1 MAVRQ
6 RIAPLL
12 ILLLVISAVVVEGV
26 SYGDLV
32 DEFDRSIVGKLAR
45 STLDRLLFNENAN
58 NNAEEGVSDNGTE
71 TTTNNNVASEE
82 KSSSSS
88 SPPQQMNDEDDPNIN
103 YHGEDLIEWI
113 MNNGGLIHD
122 NARIGLDPT
131 GRYRGVFVKNTHNEG
146 GTESGIEEG
155 DIIARIPYDLI
166 IKPKNYKEHSYW
178 SCEGVHELYHQFQ
191 LGNDS
196 PHAPYVNYLMNQPRG
211 RIPSEWTYAGK
222 TLLYTILDRREED
235 DEGLPPL
242 RHKKGYE
249 DTWLG
254 ECRGEDTA
262 LAKAAFYQFTSRD
275 EDTLMV
281 PFYDMCNHS
290 NDPEKLNTI
299 SVKPNQ
305 QGKPFILRSIRDI
318 QPGEQIY
325 ISYNRCHSCWFDKT
339 YEDCVTH
346 SHYGT
351 SDVFDIFGFVEDFPQ
366 TWRFSMNI
374 GDEDKP
380 KWDELS
386 FCLGRDMTGESEL
399 VVSFGDN
406 HSRNPK
412 DEAPNMSTVVYLGKQ
427 LTRLAEI
434 EETMK
439 KDGILM
445 NSMPKYEWEMAWT
458 YHQALMTSISA
469 ALLASG
475 LVEYDND
482 ELVQN
487 KDEQVID
494 NDSDDDEEES
504 EDDGEVFEFVEL
516 DVGEAVMPTAE
527 FTAELL
533 DSDDDSEDS
542 SDDDD
547 SSDDYEVVEIVPPL
561 ENERDEL

>member
-1 MAVRQ
+1 
-6 RIAPLL
+6 
-12 ILLLVISAVVVEGV
+12 
-26 SYGDLV
+26 
-32 DEFDRSIVGKLAR
+32 
-45 STLDRLLFNENAN
+45 
-58 NNAEEGVSDNGTE
+58 
-71 TTTNNNVASEE
+71 
-82 KSSSSS
+82 
-88 SPPQQMNDEDDPNIN
+88 
-103 YHGEDLIEWI
+103 
-113 MNNGGLIHD
+113 
-122 NARIGLDPT
+122 
-131 GRYRGVFVKNTHNEG
+131 
-146 GTESGIEEG
+146 
-155 DIIARIPYDLI
+155 
-166 IKPKNYKEHSYW
+166 
-178 SCEGVHELYHQFQ
+178 
-191 LGNDS
+191 
-196 PHAPYVNYLMNQPRG
+196 
-211 RIPSEWTYAGK
+211 
-222 TLLYTILDRREED
+222 
-235 DEGLPPL
+235 
-242 RHKKGYE
+242 
-249 DTWLG
+249 
-254 ECRGEDTA
+254 
-262 LAKAAFYQFTSRD
+262 
-275 EDTLMV
+275 
-281 PFYDMCNHS
+281 
-290 NDPEKLNTI
+290 
-299 SVKPNQ
+299 
-305 QGKPFILRSIRDI
+305 
-318 QPGEQIY
+318 
-325 ISYNRCHSCWFDKT
+325 
-339 YEDCVTH
+339 
-346 SHYGT
+346 
-351 SDVFDIFGFVEDFPQ
+351 
-366 TWRFSMNI
+366 MNI
-374 GDEDKP
+374 GDEDTP

-445 NSMPKYEWEMAWT
+445 NSMPKYEWEMVWT
-458 YHQALMTSISA
+458 YHRALMTSISA

-533 DSDDDSEDS
+533 DSDYDSEDS